1 MQLLLLLLHRPT
13 QGMGEGC
20 CCRCFGMGMG
30 GSRDGAW
37 GRRRHEF
44 SAPSSFDPSFA
55 ASIPQKQ
62 AIKGGRPRAGI
73 LQGKNYKKYYRY
85 ELTTMFLNTFC
96 KIVWLLF
103 LFFTFDFSV
112 GHPCSILHRLS
123 SSPIPSFAS
132 PTKVRCFV
140 PPPHSLLPPFLPPF
154 LPSWWCSHRHPPS
167 PPPSYTRHRHTLT
180 HSGTERERKEGG

>member
-1 MQLLLLLLHRPT
+1 MLLSLFRDGDGGFEGWGRGEAKTRIFCPFLLRSFLRRLHST
-13 QGMGEGC
+13 EASDQGREAK
-20 CCRCFGMGMG
+20 
-30 GSRDGAW
+30 SRDFT
-37 GRRRHEF
+37 R
-44 SAPSSFDPSFA
+44 
-55 ASIPQKQ
+55 QK
-62 AIKGGRPRAGI
+62 
-73 LQGKNYKKYYRY
+73 LQKYYVH
-85 ELTTMFLNTFC
+85 TTMFMNTFC